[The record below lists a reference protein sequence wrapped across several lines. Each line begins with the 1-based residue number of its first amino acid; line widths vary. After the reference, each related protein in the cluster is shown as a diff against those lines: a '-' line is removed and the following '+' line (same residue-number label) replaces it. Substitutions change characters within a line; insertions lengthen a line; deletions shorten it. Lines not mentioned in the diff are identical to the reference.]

1 MSADQHHQ
9 RQVFEG
15 ETKEPPRSAMAM
27 PLPEEL
33 MSSVLVF
40 LRMKDMLEW
49 RLVSGSTKAMWAS
62 ESQVSRV
69 ARRVSVDLHLTLS
82 KLKAISLLAPS
93 PRLDG
98 TEPVA
103 NRDVHSSKWRKALN
117 IGHKGAAGHV
127 EGNTMA
133 SFIEAVRLGV
143 DVIEFDVL
151 TTLDGVVICHHDPLI
166 EETGEW
172 IENLT
177 LAQTRQRLKHNVST
191 FEEMLQEKALSES
204 SVHLYIDMKHTEIVR
219 PVLHAVMQAVD
230 RWGWTADRLVV
241 ATFRQLDLLQ
251 VNAFRHAIP
260 ELAKLRTACIMDGG
274 PLTLARDFKALKV
287 DILSTGKDHVSPD
300 LVADCQRRGIQ
311 IWVWTV
317 NSMHFMERLLKMGV
331 DGICSD
337 YPERVHESNKRLRPQ
352 ASQTDA
358 ATFPFPKGPDCSSG
372 VDLRGL
378 AEDTEVEESAAAGKD
393 RSGNDDDVSSTASLS
408 SSMASMAS
416 HSSRD
421 GGGGSRHGR
430 VGSNASSSYGG
441 STTTNM
447 AEYSTDATV
456 LGGWY
461 SRCDTCEQ
469 SAKGSDQQRLI
480 AALYG
485 DLAGVRDFAVGTV
498 EDAKLLVKVCSY
510 AVAVQSFLTGDAM
523 KGKRATKELA
533 AATALCKE
541 AETEAEHT
549 LRPYV
554 SSAETFKWSVN
565 LISTA
570 KGREFMSK
578 LTRSMER
585 GEVLPMLPFEKAFL
599 KDLLGMVFG

>member
-1 MSADQHHQ
+1 M
-9 RQVFEG
+9 VLLEG
-15 ETKEPPRSAMAM
+15 LEKEPEPPIEPARPAMAM

-49 RLVSGSTKAMWAS
+49 RVVSSSTKAMWAS

-103 NRDVHSSKWRKALN
+103 NRDVHSSKWGKALN

-127 EGNTMA
+127 EGNTMP
-133 SFIEAVRLGV
+133 SFLEAVRLGV

-166 EETGEW
+166 EESGEW

-177 LAQTRQRLKHNVST
+177 LAQTRESLKHNVLT
-191 FEEMLQEKALSES
+191 FEEMLQEKNLSES
-204 SVHLYIDMKHTEIVR
+204 GVHLYIDMKHTEIVR

-251 VNAFRHAIP
+251 VNAFRQAIP
-260 ELAKLRTACIMDGG
+260 ELANLRTACIMDGG

-311 IWVWTV
+311 VWVWTV
-317 NSMHFMERLLKMGV
+317 NSLHFMERLLKMGV
-331 DGICSD
+331 DGLCTD
-337 YPERVHESNKRLRPQ
+337 YPELVHESNKRLRPQ

-358 ATFPFPKGPDCSSG
+358 ATFPFPQGPDAYSG

-378 AEDTEVEESAAAGKD
+378 ASPASSEGKVVASTAATGGGEKGRD
-393 RSGNDDDVSSTASLS
+393 GNNSSSTASMSGS
-408 SSMASMAS
+408 S
-416 HSSRD
+416 D
-421 GGGGSRHGR
+421 GGSR
-430 VGSNASSSYGG
+430 SNRSSSSVSSHTA
-441 STTTNM
+441 STTTNK
-447 AEYSTDATV
+447 AEDSTDATV
-456 LGGWY
+456 LGGWF
-461 SRCDTCEQ
+461 SRCDTCEE
-469 SAKGSDQQRLI
+469 SAEGSDQQRLI

-485 DLAGVRDFAVGTV
+485 DLAGVRDFAVRTV
-498 EDAKLLVKVCSY
+498 EDAKVLVKVCSR
-510 AVAVQSFLTGDAM
+510 AVAVESFLAGDAM
-523 KGKRATKELA
+523 KGKRATRELA
-533 AATALCKE
+533 AATALSKE
-541 AETEAEHT
+541 AETLVEQT
-549 LRPYV
+549 LRPFV

-570 KGREFMSK
+570 QGREFMSQ
-578 LTRSMER
+578 LTRSMKR
-585 GEVLPMLPFEKAFL
+585 DEVLPMLPFEKAFV
-599 KDLLGMVFG
+599 KDLLGMVFS

>member
-1 MSADQHHQ
+1 MVLLGHLPQQGLEQAP
-9 RQVFEG
+9 
-15 ETKEPPRSAMAM
+15 EPHIEPVRPAMAM

-40 LRMKDMLEW
+40 LRMKDMLQW
-49 RLVSGSTKAMWAS
+49 RVVSSSTKAMWAS

-103 NRDVHSSKWRKALN
+103 NRDVHSSKWGKALN

-127 EGNTMA
+127 EGNTMP
-133 SFIEAVRLGV
+133 SFLEAVRLGV

-151 TTLDGVVICHHDPLI
+151 TTSDGVVICHHDPLI
-166 EETGEW
+166 EESGEW

-177 LAQTRQRLKHNVST
+177 LAQTRERLKHNVST

-204 SVHLYIDMKHTEIVR
+204 GVHLYIDMKHTEIVR

-251 VNAFRHAIP
+251 VNAFRQAIP
-260 ELAKLRTACIMDGG
+260 ELANLRTACIMDGG

-311 IWVWTV
+311 VWVWTV
-317 NSMHFMERLLKMGV
+317 NSLHFMERLLKMGV
-331 DGICSD
+331 DGLCTD
-337 YPERVHESNKRLRPQ
+337 YPELVHESNKRLRPQ

-358 ATFPFPKGPDCSSG
+358 ATFPFPQGPDAYSG

-378 AEDTEVEESAAAGKD
+378 AAPASSEGKAVESTTAAGVGGD
-393 RSGNDDDVSSTASLS
+393 DGNNSSSTASMSCSDGSSRSNRS
-408 SSMASMAS
+408 SSSVSS
-416 HSSRD
+416 HT
-421 GGGGSRHGR
+421 
-430 VGSNASSSYGG
+430 G
-441 STTTNM
+441 STTTNK
-447 AEYSTDATV
+447 AEDSTDATV

-461 SRCDTCEQ
+461 SRCDTCEE
-469 SAKGSDQQRLI
+469 SAEGSDQQRLI

-485 DLAGVRDFAVGTV
+485 DLAGVRDFAVRTV
-498 EDAKLLVKVCSY
+498 EDAKVLVKVCSR
-510 AVAVQSFLTGDAM
+510 AVAVESFLAGDAM
-523 KGKRATKELA
+523 KGKRATRELA
-533 AATALCKE
+533 AATALSKD
-541 AETEAEHT
+541 AETLAEQT
-549 LRPYV
+549 LRPFV
-554 SSAETFKWSVN
+554 SSAETFKWSVD

-570 KGREFMSK
+570 QGREFMSQ
-578 LTRSMER
+578 LTRSMKR
-585 GEVLPMLPFEKAFL
+585 DEVLPMLPFEKAFV
-599 KDLLGMVFG
+599 KDLLGMVFS

>member
-1 MSADQHHQ
+1 MVWLGPLQQ
-9 RQVFEG
+9 QGLEQ
-15 ETKEPPRSAMAM
+15 EPEPHIEPVRPAMAM

-40 LRMKDMLEW
+40 LRMKDMLQW
-49 RLVSGSTKAMWAS
+49 RVVSSSTKAMWAS

-98 TEPVA
+98 TQPVA
-103 NRDVHSSKWRKALN
+103 NRDVHSSKWGKALN

-127 EGNTMA
+127 EGNTMP
-133 SFIEAVRLGV
+133 SFLEAVRLGV

-151 TTLDGVVICHHDPLI
+151 TTSDGVVICHHDPLI
-166 EETGEW
+166 EESGEW

-177 LAQTRQRLKHNVST
+177 LAQTRERLKHNVST
-191 FEEMLQEKALSES
+191 FEEMLQEKVLSES
-204 SVHLYIDMKHTEIVR
+204 GVHLYIDMKHTEIVR

-251 VNAFRHAIP
+251 VNAYRQAIP
-260 ELAKLRTACIMDGG
+260 ELANLRTACIMDGG

-311 IWVWTV
+311 VWVWTV
-317 NSMHFMERLLKMGV
+317 NSLHFMERLLKMGV
-331 DGICSD
+331 DGLCTD
-337 YPERVHESNKRLRPQ
+337 YPGLVHESNRRLRPQ

-358 ATFPFPKGPDCSSG
+358 ATFPFPQGPGAYSG

-378 AEDTEVEESAAAGKD
+378 AAPASSEGKAVGSTALD
-393 RSGNDDDVSSTASLS
+393 SDGNNSSSTASMS
-408 SSMASMAS
+408 GSDGGSRSNRS
-416 HSSRD
+416 HSS
-421 GGGGSRHGR
+421 
-430 VGSNASSSYGG
+430 VSSHTG
-441 STTTNM
+441 STTTNK
-447 AEYSTDATV
+447 AEDSTDATV

-461 SRCDTCEQ
+461 SRCDTCEE
-469 SAKGSDQQRLI
+469 SAEGSDQQRLI

-485 DLAGVRDFAVGTV
+485 DLAGVRDFAVRTV
-498 EDAKLLVKVCSY
+498 EDAKVLVKVCSR
-510 AVAVQSFLTGDAM
+510 AVAVESFLAGDAM
-523 KGKRATKELA
+523 KGKRATRELA
-533 AATALCKE
+533 AATALSKE
-541 AETEAEHT
+541 AETLAEQT
-549 LRPYV
+549 LRPFV
-554 SSAETFKWSVN
+554 SSAETFKWSVD

-570 KGREFMSK
+570 QGREFMSQ
-578 LTRSMER
+578 LTRSMKR
-585 GEVLPMLPFEKAFL
+585 DEVLPMLPFEKAFV
-599 KDLLGMVFG
+599 KDLLGMVFS

>member
-1 MSADQHHQ
+1 
-9 RQVFEG
+9 
-15 ETKEPPRSAMAM
+15 MAM

-49 RLVSGSTKAMWAS
+49 RLVSSTTKAMWAS

-127 EGNTMA
+127 EGNTMP

-177 LAQTRQRLKHNVST
+177 LAQTRERIKHHVST

-204 SVHLYIDMKHTEIVR
+204 NVHLYIDMKHTEIVR

-251 VNAFRHAIP
+251 VNAFRQAIP
-260 ELAKLRTACIMDGG
+260 EVAKLRTACIMDGG

-311 IWVWTV
+311 VWVWTV
-317 NSMHFMERLLKMGV
+317 NSLHFMERLLKMGV
-331 DGICSD
+331 DGLCSD

-358 ATFPFPKGPDCSSG
+358 ATFPFPQGPGCSSG

-378 AEDTEVEESAAAGKD
+378 AEDAEAEEAAEATKD
-393 RSGNDDDVSSTASLS
+393 SCNDDDDSSTVSLS
-408 SSMASMAS
+408 SNNSS
-416 HSSRD
+416 SSRS
-421 GGGGSRHGR
+421 GGSRTSR
-430 VGSNASSSYGG
+430 CGSTVSSYSG
-441 STTTNM
+441 STTTNK
-447 AEYSTDATV
+447 AEDSTDATA

-469 SAKGSDQQRLI
+469 SAEGSDQQRLI

-485 DLAGVRDFAVGTV
+485 DLAGVRDFAVRTV
-498 EDAKLLVKVCSY
+498 EDAKVLVKVCSR
-510 AVAVQSFLTGDAM
+510 AVAVQSFLAGDAM
-523 KGKRATKELA
+523 KGKRATMELA

-541 AETEAEHT
+541 AETEAEQT
-549 LRPYV
+549 LRPFV

-585 GEVLPMLPFEKAFL
+585 DEVLPMLPFEKAFV